1 MRKLE
6 IIALNGVDAKA
17 AEDAGADRIELVSEM
32 AVGGLSPAIEI
43 VREVIASV
51 SIPVNVM
58 VRFEHESFKYDEDQF
73 KTMLSYIEEVKDL
86 GINGLVFG
94 SLDSA
99 GIIDEGQLSQIVEA
113 AGDLDIT
120 YHRAIDESYDNY
132 KSNMQTIS
140 GKVTTVLTSGGTLYP
155 ITENIELLQWASE
168 LNVQVLVGGGINN
181 SNYKQM
187 FDNLPNCHFH
197 IGSLAYNNG
206 DFTAGIN
213 HDKVV
218 EVKSYLN

>member
-17 AEDAGADRIELVSEM
+17 AEEAGADRIELVSEM
-32 AVGGLSPAIEI
+32 AVGGLSPSIET
-43 VREVIASV
+43 VKEVVASV

-58 VRFEHESFKYDEDQF
+58 VRFEHVSFMYDEEQF
-73 KTMLSYIEEVKDL
+73 KEMLSYIEEVKDL

-94 SLDSA
+94 SLDSN
-99 GIIDEGQLSQIVEA
+99 GIIDEGQLNQIIEA
-113 AGDLDIT
+113 AGQLDIT

-140 GKVTTVLTSGGTLYP
+140 GKVTNVLTSGGIKFP
-155 ITENIELLQWASE
+155 ITDNIELLNESSE
-168 LNVQVLVGGGINN
+168 LEVQVLVGGGIKD
-181 SNYKQM
+181 SNYKHM
-187 FDNLPNCHFH
+187 FDNLPNCDFH
-197 IGSLAYNNG
+197 IGSLAYNNE

-218 EVKSYLN
+218 EVKGYLN